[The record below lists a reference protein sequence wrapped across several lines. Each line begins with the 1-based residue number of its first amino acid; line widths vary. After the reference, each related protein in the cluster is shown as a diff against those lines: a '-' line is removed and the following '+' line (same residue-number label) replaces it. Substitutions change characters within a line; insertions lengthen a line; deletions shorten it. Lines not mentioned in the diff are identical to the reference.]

1 MKKFVMQR
9 KAWATGCVALAV
21 TFGVA
26 ACGTAGQTGET
37 NNDAATVAPSNTP
50 GATGNAAGFKI
61 GLLLPESKTA
71 RYEKFDRPY
80 ITEEIAALCPSC
92 EVVYNNANQ
101 DPNQQQQQVD
111 SMLTNNVKVLIL
123 DAVDAKAIASSVAKA
138 KQQGAK
144 VVAYDRLASGPVDGY
159 VSFDNMQVGKM
170 QGQALLDELKKG
182 GDPKRGPIVMIN
194 GSPTDPNAGDFK
206 KGAHSVL
213 DGQVT
218 IGKEY
223 DTPDWSPD
231 QANTQATGAFT
242 ALGADKVIGI
252 YSANDGM
259 AGGIARAMQNAGVPK
274 NTPLTG
280 QDAEL
285 AGIQRIL
292 LGTQTMTIYK
302 PIRPEAKAAAQMAF
316 DLGSGKTVQGSGTV
330 DNGSGSPIPAQIM
343 QPIVVNKDNIK
354 DTVVKDG
361 FWKIEE
367 ICTADVQAACQSAGL
382 S

>member
-1 MKKFVMQR
+1 MKTVR
-9 KAWATGCVALAV
+9 WAMGPAVLAVALGM
-21 TFGVA
+21 T
-26 ACGTAGQTGET
+26 ACGTAGQSGEPAT
-37 NNDAATVAPSNTP
+37 PAATGTA
-50 GATGNAAGFKI
+50 ATGAAGGFKI

-71 RYEKFDRPY
+71 RYEKFDRPL
-80 ITEEIAALCPSC
+80 ITEEVTALCPTC
-92 EVVYNNANQ
+92 EVVYTNANQ

-123 DAVDAKAIASSVAKA
+123 DAVDAKAIASSVVKA
-138 KQQGAK
+138 KQQGVK
-144 VVAYDRLASGPVDGY
+144 VVAYDRLASGPIDAY
-159 VSFDNMQVGKM
+159 TSFDNVQVGKM
-170 QGQALLDELKKG
+170 QGEALLAALKEG

-218 IGKEY
+218 VGKEY

-274 NTPLTG
+274 GTPLTG

-302 PIRPEAKAAAQMAF
+302 PIRPEAKNAAQLAV
-316 DLGSGKTVQGSGTV
+316 DLGSGKTVQGTGTV
-330 DNGSGSPIPAQIM
+330 DNGSGSPIPAMII
-343 QPIVVNKDNIK
+343 QPIVVDKDNIK

-361 FWKIEE
+361 FWKAEE
-367 ICTADVQAACQSAGL
+367 ICTADVQAACQAAGI

>member
-1 MKKFVMQR
+1 MKAQVI
-9 KAWATGCVALAV
+9 GGVLAILWL
-21 TFGVA
+21 A
-26 ACGTAGQTGET
+26 AGCGTAGQSGDTGGARGGT
-37 NNDAATVAPSNTP
+37 AAPTAIGTIEQ
-50 GATGNAAGFKI
+50 GFKV

-80 ITEEIAALCPSC
+80 ITARVKALCPKC
-92 EVVYNNANQ
+92 EVVYTNANQ

-111 SMLTNNVKVLIL
+111 SMLTNGVKILIL

-138 KQQGAK
+138 KNQGAK
-144 VVAYDRLASGPVDGY
+144 VVAYDRLAGGPIDAY
-159 VSFDNMQVGKM
+159 TSFDNLQVGKA
-170 QGQALLDELKKG
+170 QGQALLDAIKAG

-194 GSPTDPNAGDFK
+194 GSPTDPNAADFK

-213 DGQVT
+213 DGQVV

-231 QANTQATGAFT
+231 QANTEAAGAFT
-242 ALGADKVIGI
+242 ALGPDKVIGV

-259 AGGIARAMQNAGVPK
+259 AGGIARAMQNAGVK
-274 NTPLTG
+274 KGTPLTG

-285 AGIQRIL
+285 AAIQRIL

-302 PIRPEAKAAAQMAF
+302 PIKPEAENAARLAV
-316 DLGSGKTVQGSGTV
+316 DLATGKGVTPTTTV
-330 DNGSGSPIPAQIM
+330 DNGTSAAIPAQIIA
-343 QPIVVNKDNIK
+343 PIVVTKENIK

-361 FWKIEE
+361 FWKPDE
-367 ICTADVQAACQSAGL
+367 ICGAAVKAACEAAGI

>member
-1 MKKFVMQR
+1 M
-9 KAWATGCVALAV
+9 AS
-21 TFGVA
+21 GVVLSMTLGLA
-26 ACGTAGQTGET
+26 ACGTAEQAGGPASP
-37 NNDAATVAPSNTP
+37 AATG
-50 GATGNAAGFKI
+50 GATGNVAEGFKI
-61 GLLLPESKTA
+61 GLLLPEAKTA

-80 ITEEIAALCPSC
+80 IEQNITKLCPKC

-123 DAVDAKAIASSVAKA
+123 DAVDAKAIASSVSKA

-144 VVAYDRLASGPVDGY
+144 VIAYDRLAGGPIDAY
-159 VSFDNMQVGKM
+159 TSFDNFQVGKM
-170 QGQALLDELKKG
+170 QGEALLNAIKAG

-231 QANTQATGAFT
+231 QANTEATGAFT
-242 ALGADKVIGI
+242 ALGADKVIGV

-259 AGGIARAMQNAGVPK
+259 AGGIARAMQNAGVK
-274 NTPLTG
+274 KGTPLTG

-285 AGIQRIL
+285 AAIQRIL

-302 PIRPEAKAAAQMAF
+302 PIKPEAENVARMAV
-316 DLGSGKTVQGSGTV
+316 DIGMGKQVNGTGTV
-330 DNGSGSPIPAQIM
+330 DNGTSSSIPAQII
-343 QPIVVNKDNIK
+343 QPIVVTKDNIK

-361 FWKIEE
+361 FWKVEE
-367 ICTADVQAACQSAGL
+367 ICTPDVQAACQSAGL

>member
-1 MKKFVMQR
+1 MV
-9 KAWATGCVALAV
+9 KAQVIGGALLIV
-21 TFGVA
+21 SLA
-26 ACGTAGQTGET
+26 ACGTAGQSGGAGGASPSGSTSAIG
-37 NNDAATVAPSNTP
+37 TVDQ
-50 GATGNAAGFKI
+50 GFKI

-71 RYEKFDRPY
+71 RYEKFDKPY
-80 ITEEIAALCPSC
+80 ITEAIKGLCPKC

-111 SMLTNNVKVLIL
+111 SMLTNGVKVLIL
-123 DAVDAKAIASSVAKA
+123 DAVDAKAIASSVTKA
-138 KQQGAK
+138 AGQGAK
-144 VVAYDRLASGPVDGY
+144 VLAYDRLASGPIDGY
-159 VSFDNMQVGKM
+159 TSFDNLQVGKM
-170 QGQALLDELKKG
+170 QGQALLDAIKAG

-231 QANTQATGAFT
+231 QANTEAAGAFT
-242 ALGADKVIGI
+242 ALGADKVIGV

-259 AGGIARAMQNAGVPK
+259 AGGIAKAMSNAGVK
-274 NTPLTG
+274 AGTPLTG

-285 AGIQRIL
+285 AAIQRIL

-302 PIRPEAKAAAQMAF
+302 PIKPEAENAAQMAVA
-316 DLGSGKTVQGSGTV
+316 LGTGQAVTGTTTV
-330 DNGSGSPIPAQIM
+330 DNGTSNAIPAQIIT
-343 QPIVVNKDNIK
+343 PIVVTKDNIK

-361 FWKIEE
+361 FWKVTE
-367 ICTADVQAACQSAGL
+367 ICTPAVEAACKAAGL
-382 S
+382 E

>member
-1 MKKFVMQR
+1 MKTVR
-9 KAWATGCVALAV
+9 WAVGGAALVLA
-21 TFGVA
+21 FGMA
-26 ACGTAGQTGET
+26 ACGSAKEAGGGGTMTPAGT
-37 NNDAATVAPSNTP
+37 SP
-50 GATGNAAGFKI
+50 GATGGTGASSFKI

-80 ITEEIAALCPSC
+80 ITQEVATLCPTC
-92 EVVYNNANQ
+92 EVVYANANQ

-144 VVAYDRLASGPVDGY
+144 VVAYDRLAGGPVDAY
-159 VSFDNMQVGKM
+159 TSFDNVQVGKM
-170 QGQALLDELKKG
+170 QGEALLNALKEG
-182 GDPKRGPIVMIN
+182 GDPKRGPIVMVN

-231 QANTQATGAFT
+231 QANTQAAGAFT

-274 NTPLTG
+274 GTPLTG

-302 PIRPEAKAAAQMAF
+302 PIKPEAQNAARLAF
-316 DLGSGKTVQGSGTV
+316 DLGSGKPVQGATTV
-330 DNGSGSPIPAQIM
+330 DNGSGSPIPALII
-343 QPIVVNKDNIK
+343 QPIVVTRDNIK

-361 FWKIEE
+361 FWTVGE
-367 ICTADVQAACQSAGL
+367 ICTADVQAACKAAGL

>member
-1 MKKFVMQR
+1 MKTVR
-9 KAWATGCVALAV
+9 WVVGPVALV
-21 TFGVA
+21 VVLGMT
-26 ACGTAGQTGET
+26 ACGTAGQSGAPATQGTGT
-37 NNDAATVAPSNTP
+37 AAP
-50 GATGNAAGFKI
+50 GATDGFKI

-80 ITEEIAALCPSC
+80 ITEEITALCPTC

-138 KQQGAK
+138 KNQGAK
-144 VVAYDRLASGPVDGY
+144 VVAYDRLASGPVDAY
-159 VSFDNMQVGKM
+159 TSFDNVQVGKM
-170 QGQALLDELKKG
+170 QGEALLNALKAG

-242 ALGADKVIGI
+242 SLGADKVIGI

-259 AGGIARAMQNAGVPK
+259 AGGIARAMQNAGVAK
-274 NTPLTG
+274 GTPLTG

-302 PIRPEAKAAAQMAF
+302 PIRPEAKNAAKLAV
-316 DLGSGKTVQGSGTV
+316 DLGSGKAVQGTGTV
-330 DNGSGSPIPAQIM
+330 DNGSGSPVPAMII
-343 QPIVVNKDNIK
+343 QPIVVTKDNIK

-361 FWKIEE
+361 FWKVEE
-367 ICTADVQAACQSAGL
+367 ICTADVQAACQAAGL